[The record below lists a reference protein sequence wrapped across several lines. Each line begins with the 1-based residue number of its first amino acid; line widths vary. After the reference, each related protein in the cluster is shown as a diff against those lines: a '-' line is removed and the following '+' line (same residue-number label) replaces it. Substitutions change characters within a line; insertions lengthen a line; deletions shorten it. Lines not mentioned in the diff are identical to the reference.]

1 MKIITKNR
9 IFNHLDVY
17 QKLSEFGFNKIGND
31 NYSLYVNNRNN
42 VISYYVEKR
51 NTPEKKAAF
60 VFIHNKI
67 KLFAYSIND
76 FENTYLNLIK
86 II

>member
-1 MKIITKNR
+1 MKKIR
-9 IFNHLDVY
+9 IFNHADVF
-17 QKLSEFGFNKIGND
+17 KTLNEFGFNRIGND
-31 NYSLYVNNRNN
+31 NYSIYVNNRNN
-42 VISYYVEKR
+42 VVSYYVEKR

-60 VFIHNKI
+60 VFIHNKM
-67 KLFAYSIND
+67 KLYAYDIND